1 MKRIFVYTLLVSL
14 VVLINASNQS
24 QNNTYT
30 ITATLETVV
39 VPDTDTNGE
48 TSEVLESTVGWE
60 EAKVLVTQEVINSAG
75 EFETIELA
83 AGTFEDGELTL
94 SGNVDHPTEVRISVE
109 TEGADPLTL
118 DAVIAPEAS
127 ISFLLIEYPDF
138 NYASM
143 KFFGESRKV
152 LNPANRFSISGDLS
166 PIEADLERAT
176 VQATAWEYD
185 KRGEQQTLNF
195 GTVFLDDGKFFIE
208 ADVEEPKVVNI
219 LVILPASQ
227 EHTQFHVIVEPK
239 VGIEIMSNSSWLYDL
254 TPVAGTGKHAQLV
267 ESWSQTEEYLSL
279 KQEYRLAYQEYQ
291 IQTQKSED
299 EGDSAAEGTPTHLE
313 LRRKMN
319 RIRYDFLEDVA
330 SNAEDPMD
338 ALLAL
343 EMSAYWGKEE
353 ALPIYDRLAKT
364 LDKDLV
370 IRRVVNARNSHASN
384 LEKRGI
390 DRSLVV
396 GKNVPEF
403 TLPNIKGEQ
412 ISLRQ
417 LLDRN
422 EFVLVEFWA
431 SWCGPCIET
440 IPALKNLHASYN
452 EYGFEIVSISIDD
465 NREAWV
471 EASDE
476 YDLPWVNLGE
486 LKDWEGEVAT
496 SYGVT
501 GIPKKYLLDN
511 EGQIVQKDPSI
522 DQLKELLTKQ
532 YTDVKN

>member
-1 MKRIFVYTLLVSL
+1 
-14 VVLINASNQS
+14 
-24 QNNTYT
+24 
-30 ITATLETVV
+30 
-39 VPDTDTNGE
+39 
-48 TSEVLESTVGWE
+48 
-60 EAKVLVTQEVINSAG
+60 
-75 EFETIELA
+75 
-83 AGTFEDGELTL
+83 
-94 SGNVDHPTEVRISVE
+94 
-109 TEGADPLTL
+109 
-118 DAVIAPEAS
+118 
-127 ISFLLIEYPDF
+127 
-138 NYASM
+138 
-143 KFFGESRKV
+143 
-152 LNPANRFSISGDLS
+152 
-166 PIEADLERAT
+166 
-176 VQATAWEYD
+176 
-185 KRGEQQTLNF
+185 
-195 GTVFLDDGKFFIE
+195 
-208 ADVEEPKVVNI
+208 
-219 LVILPASQ
+219 
-227 EHTQFHVIVEPK
+227 
-239 VGIEIMSNSSWLYDL
+239 MSNMSQLYDL
-254 TPVAGTGKHAQLV
+254 TPVAGSRKHAHLV

-279 KQEYRLAYQEYQ
+279 KQEYRLAYQDYQ
-291 IQTQKSED
+291 IQPQKSED

-370 IRRVVNARNSHASN
+370 IRRVNNARNSHASN

-403 TLPNIKGEQ
+403 TLPNIKVEQ
-412 ISLRQ
+412 ITLRQ

-431 SWCGPCIET
+431 SWCGPCIEA
-440 IPALKNLHASYN
+440 IPALKDLHASYN

-532 YTDVKN
+532 YADVKN